1 MKFKAFYSLTARD
14 YRKCQLLFLSYSQCK
29 DNFVL
34 APFED
39 IRRPQ
44 GFNMDSEKGK
54 KGTLV
59 WNVLSLSWWKRV
71 LFRNQSID
79 LQSKSI
85 EWFLYDVSFRHE
97 RDKYEFH
104 HRYSTVNLIDAIQN
118 KGQGMNLSTMQALR
132 FDGLSFGLS
141 EAAVSFPV
149 LLFLFLGWE
158 CGSLFGGWYMGLA

>member
-1 MKFKAFYSLTARD
+1 M
-14 YRKCQLLFLSYSQCK
+14 
-29 DNFVL
+29 
-34 APFED
+34 
-39 IRRPQ
+39 
-44 GFNMDSEKGK
+44 
-54 KGTLV
+54 
-59 WNVLSLSWWKRV
+59 
-71 LFRNQSID
+71 
-79 LQSKSI
+79 QSKSI

-149 LLFLFLGWE
+149 LLFLFSGGGGGYSIGMGVWFAFWGLVYGAGIMFPPRTGAWGVGPAVGAVALGVLGGVGVW
-158 CGSLFGGWYMGLA
+158 GGWGG

>member
-1 MKFKAFYSLTARD
+1 M
-14 YRKCQLLFLSYSQCK
+14 
-29 DNFVL
+29 
-34 APFED
+34 
-39 IRRPQ
+39 
-44 GFNMDSEKGK
+44 
-54 KGTLV
+54 
-59 WNVLSLSWWKRV
+59 
-71 LFRNQSID
+71 
-79 LQSKSI
+79 QSKSI

-149 LLFLFLGWE
+149 LLFLFSGGGRLFRWDGSVVRFLGAGIW
-158 CGSLFGGWYMGLA
+158 G

>member
-1 MKFKAFYSLTARD
+1 M
-14 YRKCQLLFLSYSQCK
+14 
-29 DNFVL
+29 
-34 APFED
+34 
-39 IRRPQ
+39 
-44 GFNMDSEKGK
+44 
-54 KGTLV
+54 
-59 WNVLSLSWWKRV
+59 
-71 LFRNQSID
+71 
-79 LQSKSI
+79 QSKSI

-149 LLFLFLGWE
+149 LLFLFSGGGGYSIGMGVWFAFWGLVYGAGIMFLPRTGAWGVGPAVGAVALGV
-158 CGSLFGGWYMGLA
+158 LGGVGVWGRWGG